1 MNRTWIVPSSKTAHN
16 LLGDFLCEVSV
27 QFFIQVSVKWV
38 EKADSFYLFIFLRL
52 RGAFASDLAFLLSF
66 LLLSKLQK
74 PFD

>member
-1 MNRTWIVPSSKTAHN
+1 MGGEGW
-16 LLGDFLCEVSV
+16 
-27 QFFIQVSVKWV
+27 FF
-38 EKADSFYLFIFLRL
+38 LFIFLRL

>member
-1 MNRTWIVPSSKTAHN
+1 MGGEGW
-16 LLGDFLCEVSV
+16 
-27 QFFIQVSVKWV
+27 FF
-38 EKADSFYLFIFLRL
+38 LFIYFLRL